1 MHSEIIYFSSFR
13 EVLIANKKS
22 FIFLVF
28 AILTINLLSTTYAT
42 AEGYDTIDNAAVKA
56 IMHSAFFYIQCIV
69 ALFFTV
75 KMARTV
81 ARESKIKLKW
91 RSGVMAIVKS
101 AFMWIIMLLFSLM
114 IGVSF
119 FDQTAMQEA
128 LVKQDASAIN
138 DAIALVV
145 VLFILIVMSFAY
157 FTILIQQYTSN
168 SIAKGL
174 GSTDAPAHRNGFI
187 VPFWA
192 LTQIPLQWRM
202 VLFSLLIFSSM
213 FLENYMV
220 TLGFLELS
228 LVLGA
233 LKSTAFVLIMAT
245 SASVAITARLK
256 PF

>member
-1 MHSEIIYFSSFR
+1 MRSEIIYFSSFK
-13 EVLIANKKS
+13 EVLIANKKL
-22 FIFLVF
+22 FIFLIF
-28 AILTINLLSTTYAT
+28 AIFAIDLLSTTFAT
-42 AEGYDTIDNAAVKA
+42 AEAYDTIDNAAVKA
-56 IMHSAFFYIQCIV
+56 IMHSAFFYAQCVLAMI
-69 ALFFTV
+69 FTV
-75 KMARTV
+75 KMTRTV
-81 ARESKIKLKW
+81 ANGSKIKLKW
-91 RSGVMAIVKS
+91 RSGIMAIVKS

-119 FDQTAMQEA
+119 FDQEAMQEA
-128 LVKQDASAIN
+128 LVKQDASAIK
-138 DAIALVV
+138 DAIVLVV

-174 GSTDAPAHRNGFI
+174 GSTDTPAYINGFI

-192 LTQIPLQWRM
+192 LAQIPFQWRM

-220 TLGFLELS
+220 TQGYLELS
-228 LVLGA
+228 IVIGS
-233 LKSTAFVLIMAT
+233 LKSTAFVLVMAT
-245 SASVAITARLK
+245 SASVAITARFK

>member
-1 MHSEIIYFSSFR
+1 MRSEIIYFSSFK
-13 EVLIANKKS
+13 EVLIANKKL
-22 FIFLVF
+22 FIFLVLSIF
-28 AILTINLLSTTYAT
+28 TIDLLSTTFAT
-42 AEGYDTIDNAAVKA
+42 AEAYDTIDNAAVKA
-56 IMHSAFFYIQCIV
+56 IMHSAFFYMQCIV
-69 ALFFTV
+69 AMVFTV
-75 KMARTV
+75 KMARKV
-81 ARESKIKLKW
+81 ASKSEIKLKW
-91 RSGVMAIVKS
+91 RSGIMAIVKS
-101 AFMWIIMLLFSLM
+101 AFMWVIMLLFSLM

-128 LVKQDASAIN
+128 LVKQDASAIK

-168 SIAKGL
+168 AIAKGSC
-174 GSTDAPAHRNGFI
+174 STDAPVHRNGFI

-192 LTQIPLQWRM
+192 LTQIPFQWRM

-213 FLENYMV
+213 FLENYLV

-228 LVLGA
+228 IVLGS
-233 LKSTAFVLIMAT
+233 LKSTAFVLVMAT
-245 SASVAITARLK
+245 SVSVAITARFK